1 MLFRSIEEFD
11 ELGAGFA
18 IAMRDLEIR
27 GAGNLLGTQQSGHI
41 SNVGYE
47 LYCQLL
53 ENAVRTLQKQPPKV
67 KLEVD
72 INLPGDAFIPDDYVP
87 DLRLKIDLYRRL
99 SRVSRFDEL
108 EDFLTELVDRFGKP
122 PRCVERLMDLTAL
135 KMDAAVWHISSIY
148 IEGQFVVFKYDN
160 RQRIEQLVRQ
170 QKGKL
175 RLVDDH
181 SVYLPLP
188 QDVTDKDRIWR
199 IVKVML
205 RPVAVAGNIPAPK
218 KPARTV

>member
-1 MLFRSIEEFD
+1 MHRRNRRW
-11 ELGAGFA
+11 G
-18 IAMRDLEIR
+18 IR
-27 GAGNLLGTQQSGHI
+27 WQRI
-41 SNVGYE
+41 SPSLIRN
-47 LYCQLL
+47 
-53 ENAVRTLQKQPPKV
+53 
-67 KLEVD
+67 
-72 INLPGDAFIPDDYVP
+72 
-87 DLRLKIDLYRRL
+87 LRLIARGLLIGVHRLVRVRRYRRL
-99 SRVSRFDEL
+99 RQWITTVWRQRLLLYRILTTRRQRLLRCLPILGRRVRILTHRRADRERQNQSNRQSRS
-108 EDFLTELVDRFGKP
+108 K
-122 PRCVERLMDLTAL
+122 
-135 KMDAAVWHISSIY
+135 WHISSIY